1 MLLLGALVCC
11 RVGSDIEM
19 EVRSLCRSLCSLCV
33 CLCCQM
39 DISSLEVVTT
49 ALAARSVNVDHR
61 DHREKEMASVAL
73 C

>member
-1 MLLLGALVCC
+1 
-11 RVGSDIEM
+11 
-19 EVRSLCRSLCSLCV
+19 
-33 CLCCQM
+33 M